1 MMKKVMLTAILGI
14 MSIAAWAD
22 SVSAPT
28 PAAGAVVKGVV
39 VDSLANIPVEY
50 ANVVLYQD
58 GRQVD
63 GTVSRQ
69 DGSFSFTRIK
79 PGVYSCSVKF
89 MGYYE
94 RALKDVSVKAGN
106 AAVDLG
112 VVYLNPA
119 VLMLQGVET
128 TAEKPNIEY
137 QIDKKVINVSKQ
149 YTAASGSAV
158 DVLENVPS
166 VTVDLDG
173 NVSLR
178 GSGNFRLLVDGR
190 PTIVDAAD
198 ALRQIPAA
206 SIETIEIITNPSAK
220 FDPDG
225 TAGIINVML
234 KKNTLQGLNGLIN
247 LNGGVNDKYGTDILL
262 NHRSGGVNIFFGANY
277 NRRFNPGSM
286 IQRNRTFFADTT
298 SFVDADGSGKRGFTG
313 YSFRTGMDWNLSDR
327 DLLNIG
333 VRIGERGMKNSDV
346 ADYSAWRSPGIGI
359 NSYTSFSS
367 GQRGGSQ
374 VSANLSYRR
383 RFDSQGHALSL
394 ETQLES
400 DVSDDQSTDEL
411 LSADKALQSGRRAA
425 ESGPER
431 ELRLKADYTLPLGG
445 ERKFEA
451 GVQSRLSQASE
462 DNELYQYDPTLDD
475 YQFSPQFSYRMD
487 FTHNIHALY
496 SMYSAKWGKL
506 GYQAGLRGEYTY
518 RTLEWAEQNGRYTI
532 DRWDYFPS
540 AHLSYQ
546 LPAGQQVMAGYTRRI
561 ERPRDFFLEP
571 FTVWMDAYNVRQGNP
586 ALLPEYINS
595 YELSYQKNIGRNLI
609 SFETYY
615 RTTENRIDRV
625 QSVYAENVMLMTF
638 DNIGRDRMLGGEVM
652 VNADLLKL
660 WNVNLMG
667 NIYDYRIDG
676 ALRGVAFS
684 RKSFNWNTRLNNTFK
699 LSPSMRMQL
708 NFMYNSP
715 SVSAQ
720 GRREGFMV
728 ASAALRSS
736 FLKDKLEV
744 IVQVNDLF
752 KTGRFEFFAEGA
764 DFYRYNRF
772 TREAPMYT
780 ITLNYI
786 LNNYKMERRRNG
798 DEADYSGYDEM

>member
-1 MMKKVMLTAILGI
+1 MKRAMVCIILAVQ
-14 MSIAAWAD
+14 SISAWAD
-22 SVSAPT
+22 AVSAPI
-28 PAAGAVVKGVV
+28 PAAGAVLRGVV
-39 VDSLANIPVEY
+39 IDSLANVPIEY
-50 ANVVLYQD
+50 ANIVLYQD
-58 GRQVD
+58 GKQVD
-63 GTVSRQ
+63 GTISHR
-69 DGSFSFTRIK
+69 DGGFSFARVK

-94 RALKDVSVKAGN
+94 RVLKNVSVTPDN
-106 AAVDLG
+106 VAVDLG

-225 TAGIINVML
+225 TAGIINVVL

-247 LNGGVNDKYGTDILL
+247 LNGGVNDKYGSDILL
-262 NHRSGGVNIFFGANY
+262 NQRSGGLNVFFGANY
-277 NRRFNPGSM
+277 NRRFNVGNM
-286 IQRNRTFFADTT
+286 IQRNRTFFTDTT
-298 SFVDADGSGKRGFTG
+298 SFVNADGSGKRGFTG
-313 YSFRTGMDWNLSDR
+313 YSFRAGMDWNLSDR
-327 DLLNIG
+327 DLLNIA
-333 VRIGERGMKNSDV
+333 VRVGERGMNNSNV

-359 NSYTSFSS
+359 DSYTSSSS

-383 RFDSQGHALSL
+383 NFDSQGHELSL
-394 ETQLES
+394 ETQIES
-400 DVSDDQSTDEL
+400 DVSDDRSTDEL
-411 LSADKALQSGRRAA
+411 LGADKALQSGRRAA

-451 GVQSRLSQASE
+451 GVQSRLSQATE
-462 DNELYQYDPTLDD
+462 NNELYQYDPTHND
-475 YQFSPQFSYRMD
+475 YLFSPHFSYRMD

-496 SMYSAKWGKL
+496 TMYAAKWGKL

-518 RTLEWAEQNGRYTI
+518 RTLEWAEKNGRYTI

-546 LPAGQQVMAGYTRRI
+546 LVSGQQVMAGYTRRI

-595 YELSYQKNIGRNLI
+595 YELSYQRNIGRNLF

-615 RTTENRIDRV
+615 RTTQNRIDRV

-638 DNIGRDRMLGGEVM
+638 DNIGQDRMLGGEVM
-652 VNADLLKL
+652 INADLLGW

-667 NIYDYRIDG
+667 NIYDYRIAGD
-676 ALRGVAFS
+676 LRGVEFS
-684 RKSFNWNTRLNNTFK
+684 RRSFNWNTRLNNTLK

-708 NFMYNSP
+708 NLMYNSP

-720 GRREGFMV
+720 GRREGFMI

-744 IVQVNDLF
+744 ILQITDLF
-752 KTGRFEFFAEGA
+752 KTGKFEFFAEGA

-786 LNNYKMERRRNG
+786 LNNYKMERKRNG
-798 DEADYSGYDEM
+798 EEQDYSDYDVM